1 MVDSIFWWYDHGDGL
16 NFIEVFCTVKQG
28 KKFNDSFLILPGL
41 ANFTSIHIYLNQMMS
56 ALDLNKPQ
64 KRIARQIIETGL
76 QREYEAGIIKLDK
89 IISRW
94 KNKKIDNRDAYMKIY
109 SSLTWHD
116 KHIGRRYNKMTG
128 SWYLYIIA
136 AQLADEVITVDELND
151 FPEDIREKIFLL
163 SGMDE

>member
-1 MVDSIFWWYDHGDGL
+1 MSTL
-16 NFIEVFCTVKQG
+16 NLT
-28 KKFNDSFLILPGL
+28 
-41 ANFTSIHIYLNQMMS
+41 
-56 ALDLNKPQ
+56 KPQ
-64 KRIARQIIETGL
+64 KRIARRIIETGL

-94 KNKKIDNRDAYMKIY
+94 KNKKIDNRDTYMNLY
-109 SSLTWHD
+109 SSLTRYD

-136 AQLADEVITVDELND
+136 AQLADEVITIEELDD